1 MTVYVDD
8 YCAPYGRMKMCHLI
22 ADSDAEL
29 LVMVDRIGVARRHW
43 QSPSSY
49 KSHFDICLSKRSK
62 AIVCGAVAIT
72 VRQAAA
78 MARRRAVTGSL
89 GLPSDALV
97 WLADHRRHQ
106 HG

>member
-29 LVMVDRIGVARRHW
+29 LVMVDRIGVERRHW
-43 QSPSSY
+43 QSTNSH
-49 KSHFDICLSKRSK
+49 KSHFDICLSKRSQ
-62 AIVCGAVAIT
+62 AIACGAVAIT
-72 VRQAAA
+72 SRQAAA
-78 MARRRAVTGSL
+78 MVRRRAVTGSL
-89 GLPSDALV
+89 GLPGDALA
-97 WLADHRRHQ
+97 WLSDQRRPQ